1 MEVNGGALEAPDT
14 VDGQVA
20 VLPAENSKIIK
31 KMVPRPADGLVRESN
46 DKRVITH
53 EEVKDYLET
62 EDVRNLGDF
71 SDEVSGTT
79 FSVIHIFYFFY
90 FLNSQTLLGH
100 LKLYW

>member
-1 MEVNGGALEAPDT
+1 M
-14 VDGQVA
+14 A

-71 SDEVSGTT
+71 SDEVSVTRWT
-79 FSVIHIFYFFY
+79 AFLVIIFSELFYSFIFW
-90 FLNSQTLLGH
+90 TH
-100 LKLYW
+100 KLY

>member
-1 MEVNGGALEAPDT
+1 M
-14 VDGQVA
+14 A

-71 SDEVSGTT
+71 SDEVSVTRWT
-79 FSVIHIFYFFY
+79 AFLVIIFFQLFY
-90 FLNSQTLLGH
+90 SFIFWTH
-100 LKLYW
+100 KLY